1 MDSGVFLVFFFFFF
15 SKYNCAW
22 TVLDLF
28 AIRRYNTLDKIPSHV
43 GTLYKP

>member
-1 MDSGVFLVFFFFFF
+1 MDSGVLLLLFFF
-15 SKYNCAW
+15 SKYNCAR

-43 GTLYKP
+43 ATLYKP